1 MLCIMQIL
9 HIPTRFLNVEIQE
22 KIEQKIQVIYFI
34 DGLGRKKN
42 QFLYKGVIFQRI

>member
-1 MLCIMQIL
+1 MHNANITHSDTI
-9 HIPTRFLNVEIQE
+9 LNVEIQE